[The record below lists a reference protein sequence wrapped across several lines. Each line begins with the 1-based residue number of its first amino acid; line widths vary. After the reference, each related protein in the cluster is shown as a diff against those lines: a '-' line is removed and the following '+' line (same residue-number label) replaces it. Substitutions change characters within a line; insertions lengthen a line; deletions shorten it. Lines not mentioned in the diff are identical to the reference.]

1 MAWSAAK
8 AAVSACNARSF
19 TARGCPREAPTDEPD
34 RVVGEQGVVAA
45 GDATV
50 VTDIVG
56 GVGCA
61 HPGDRAAHGNALVQR
76 GEHTEA
82 EAVPQGRLADQHD
95 RERGPGESRSWL
107 VSRRIASSWWFP
119 MRCCFWFMN

>member
-8 AAVSACNARSF
+8 AAVSACNARLF
-19 TARGCPREAPTDEPD
+19 TARGYLREVPTDEPD

-45 GDATV
+45 GDATA
-50 VTDIVG
+50 VTDVVG

-61 HPGDRAAHGNALVQR
+61 HPRDRVAHGEALVQR
-76 GEHTEA
+76 GEHTES

-95 RERGPGESRSWL
+95 RERGTKSPARGW
-107 VSRRIASSWWFP
+107 
-119 MRCCFWFMN
+119 